1 MRSSLCALF
10 LSVCLALSA
19 CGAGAEVQ
27 TDYTGKEAQN
37 KYARAWGLLSFQ
49 ETEDFYIGSGTYS
62 ERAYYYDKVNGISG
76 LLCADPSCAHENSS
90 CCAHVKQG
98 SALFLHGGQRY
109 WITGDHSDGGD
120 HILWRSDLSGE
131 NREKLRTI
139 SLENIIMAYQPQQ
152 YFVHRDH
159 LYFLGKEDVIPI
171 GDRISILG
179 ASLDGDEE
187 FTTLFDETYDLYA
200 NAEAYFVGNNAY
212 LMVKQFEGTGEVGWD
227 NIYVSINRIDLTT
240 GEQELLY
247 EEADVNAPVNSMWV
261 TEEGKVY
268 FSKNDR
274 FCVLEDGTA
283 RELFR
288 FNDPTAFQ
296 LWVMD
301 GVVVNSTARDNVNWL
316 EIKDF
321 EGNAI
326 YDGPLFP
333 NGVPGFDIK
342 PGNISNNHEFGYA
355 YVGGDREKLILAM
368 THMEHADKMNSGF
381 LTSITDYMLS
391 LDLNNNLAPTVLWI
405 SEQ

>member
-19 CGAGAEVQ
+19 CGAGAGVQ

-37 KYARAWGLLSFQ
+37 KYARAWGMLSFQ
-49 ETEDFYIGSGTYS
+49 ETEDFYIGSGMFS

-76 LLCADPSCAHENSS
+76 LLCADPACAHEDSS

-98 SALFLHGGQRY
+98 AGLFLHGGQRY

-139 SLENIIMAYQPQQ
+139 SLENIIMTYQPQQ
-152 YFVHRDH
+152 YFVHRNH

-179 ASLDGDEE
+179 VSLDGDAE

-200 NAEAYFVGNNAY
+200 NAEACFVGNNAY
-212 LMVKQFEGTGEVGWD
+212 LMVTQFEGTGEVDWD
-227 NIYVSINRIDLTT
+227 NIYVSIYRIDLTT

-247 EEADVNAPVNSMWV
+247 EEADLKAPADSLWV
-261 TEEGKVY
+261 TEDGKVY

-333 NGVPGFDIK
+333 NGIPGFDIK
-342 PGNISNNHEFGYA
+342 PGYIDNVQDFSYA
-355 YVGGDREKLILAM
+355 YVGGDREKLILSM
-368 THMEHADKMNSGF
+368 THTEQTDKMNPGIA
-381 LTSITDYMLS
+381 TSVTDYILS
-391 LDLNNNLAPTVLWI
+391 LDLNKSLAPTVLWI